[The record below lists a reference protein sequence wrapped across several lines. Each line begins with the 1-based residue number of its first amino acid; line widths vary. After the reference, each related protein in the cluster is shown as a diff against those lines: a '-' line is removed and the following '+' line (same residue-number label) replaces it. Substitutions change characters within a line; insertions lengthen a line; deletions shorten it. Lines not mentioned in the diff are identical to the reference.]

1 MVCDLNHSLLN
12 IIGTI
17 DTPTSGSVYLFGKE
31 VKYKENEKTLAKLRL
46 HHVSL
51 KVRHNQ

>member
-1 MVCDLNHSLLN
+1 MICGLNHSLLN

-17 DTPTSGSVYLFGKE
+17 DTPTSGNVFLFGNE

-46 HHVSL
+46 HHVPF
-51 KVRHNQ
+51 KVGNN